1 MTEFAVLCSYN
12 VETMEKTMTSKVSRW
27 GNSPA
32 IRIPKPLLIA
42 AGFSSTQNVTIT
54 ATEGKLVV
62 EPVQSPR
69 FDLDELVSRITPENR
84 HQEIDFGA
92 SVGREF
98 N

>member
-1 MTEFAVLCSYN
+1 
-12 VETMEKTMTSKVSRW
+12 MTSKVSRW

-54 ATEGKLVV
+54 ATECKLVV
-62 EPVQSPR
+62 EPIQSPR
-69 FDLDELVSRITPENR
+69 FDLDELVSRITPANR

-92 SVGREF
+92 SAGREF

>member
-1 MTEFAVLCSYN
+1 
-12 VETMEKTMTSKVSRW
+12 MTSKVSRW

-42 AGFSSTQNVTIT
+42 AGFSPTQNVTIT

-62 EPVQSPR
+62 EPIQSPR
-69 FDLDELVSRITPENR
+69 FDLDELVSRITPDNR
-84 HQEIDFGA
+84 HQETDFGA